1 MFEEFFIW
9 DFFILGKKFIDKI
22 SFPYFLWQK
31 HLI

>member
-9 DFFILGKKFIDKI
+9 DFFILEENGIDKN
-22 SFPYFLWQK
+22 SFPHFLWQK